1 MSRNDSATDSFFL
14 SRTATFIHWTV
25 EYVPVRS
32 ASPTDDGPSAIHV
45 REGYCSPR
53 LGGLLRHPEKNPSVP
68 VGYATGEDPPVPI
81 NRRSRAITDPV

>member
-25 EYVPVRS
+25 KYVPVRS

-53 LGGLLRHPEKNPSVP
+53 LGGLLRHPEKDPSVP